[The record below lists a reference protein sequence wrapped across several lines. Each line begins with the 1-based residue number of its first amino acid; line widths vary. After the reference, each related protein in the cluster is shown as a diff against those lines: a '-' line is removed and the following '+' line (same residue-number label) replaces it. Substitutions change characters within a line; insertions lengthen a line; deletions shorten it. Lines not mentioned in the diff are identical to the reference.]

1 MLILLR
7 DHPELQI
14 LLLIML
20 SVAFQTLLIAVRP
33 YSNPGDQ
40 RMALF
45 NEFAAS
51 FYLYIMMLLTD
62 FWGENTLRDKVGW
75 GLLVFLSVVVL
86 VNLTKVFWA
95 FFSWVSRKVKKHV
108 VPKVQTLVKK
118 EQPTV
123 AIKTEIDIERTSNNI
138 SRSAFSLDMLQ
149 PFEKHLVNNSDYS
162 TISYTNVGRMGR
174 VIDEGLNLDSLLRRP
189 LNLSGLNR

>member
-20 SVAFQTLLIAVRP
+20 SVGFQTLLIAVRP
-33 YSNPGDQ
+33 YNNLWDQ
-40 RMALF
+40 RLALF
-45 NEFAAS
+45 NEVAATV
-51 FYLYIMMLLTD
+51 YLYIMMLLTD
-62 FWGENTLRDKVGW
+62 FWGENTLRDTVGW

-86 VNLTKVFWA
+86 VNFAKVFWA

-108 VPKVQTLVKK
+108 VPKVQSLVKK

-123 AIKTEIDIERTSNNI
+123 AIKTEIDIEHTSNNI
-138 SRSAFSLDMLQ
+138 SRSAFSLDML
-149 PFEKHLVNNSDYS
+149 
-162 TISYTNVGRMGR
+162 
-174 VIDEGLNLDSLLRRP
+174 
-189 LNLSGLNR
+189 